1 MLGRRLFAFFM
12 LAGIPTLA
20 FAHSPW
26 GQYQVYRQKHL
37 LILSS
42 RDDEPSYPFSKILAD
57 YLAAAVPSSKAR
69 PARAINIKRV
79 YNLLLTNQFQFV
91 LLSRDKIDMMRKA
104 VGEFI
109 DHEKVDLRTVYIF
122 GELEFAVRADFPEE
136 LVAIV
141 THGIMESLSK
151 LPQASKVKKVIN
163 SKYLHPGSLKALK

>member
-26 GQYQVYRQKHL
+26 GQYQVYHQKHL

-104 VGEFI
+104 VGEFMTCVLA
-109 DHEKVDLRTVYIF
+109 DHARHFSLDTFRSHIF
-122 GELEFAVRADFPEE
+122 RALEE
-136 LVAIV
+136 L
-141 THGIMESLSK
+141 MSS
-151 LPQASKVKKVIN
+151 
-163 SKYLHPGSLKALK
+163 